1 MKRHFRRVL
10 AVISVVAILL
20 SSTALATAAQTPSV
34 EPRLIGISGFGPI
47 LSISSNGLSTC
58 GARVYDDG
66 TYDVT
71 ITIAL
76 QQDGTTIKTWSV
88 TPNTGFN
95 NITKNYYVASGYD
108 YQVVVTAIVK
118 SGNVTVGT
126 YTDYSPVVS
135 Y

>member
-10 AVISVVAILL
+10 ALISAVAILL
-20 SSTALATAAQTPSV
+20 SSTTLATAAQTDSV

-66 TYDVT
+66 THDVT

-76 QQDGTTIKTWSV
+76 QQDGTTIKTWAV

-95 NITKNYYVASGYD
+95 SITKNHYVASGYD

-118 SGNVTVGT
+118 SGSVTVGT
-126 YTDYSPVVS
+126 YTDYSPVVN